1 MNTRLSFLVATVW
14 TSVVYAQALPEL
26 ANTSLSLAPARVW
39 EVPALGYGG
48 NAWSI
53 VRLSNDSESPATFQV
68 DVYCGNGDRLPL
80 GSTFTIEPH
89 QTSDIRIDGA
99 TTVAVLCWARV
110 AELSGAALSGI
121 QLRAFL
127 ETLSGNQLEDFDRQ
141 PGQAIENSTWALPA
155 MEIAGQQLYILN
167 ASDKATML
175 TFWRPTSWSRKPA
188 NGRARAPLVNS

>member
-1 MNTRLSFLVATVW
+1 
-14 TSVVYAQALPEL
+14 
-26 ANTSLSLAPARVW
+26 
-39 EVPALGYGG
+39 
-48 NAWSI
+48 
-53 VRLSNDSESPATFQV
+53 V

-80 GSTFTIEPH
+80 GSTFTVEPH

-155 MEIAGQQLYILN
+155 MEVAGQQLYVLN
-167 ASDKATML
+167 ASDKPTML
-175 TFWRPTSWSRKPA
+175 TFCAANKLEPKACERKSTRPARQLLNPKQAVLVNVQKFRQKYLITESSKP
-188 NGRARAPLVNS
+188 GRAIVQVFSDLPGRRRFFSSESSISFGTPDQ